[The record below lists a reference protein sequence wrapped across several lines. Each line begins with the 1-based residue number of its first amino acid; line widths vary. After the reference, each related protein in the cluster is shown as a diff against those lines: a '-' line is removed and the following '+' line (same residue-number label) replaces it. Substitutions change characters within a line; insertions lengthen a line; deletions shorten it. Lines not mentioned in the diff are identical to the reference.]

1 MVTYY
6 YCRLKY
12 YRLALGAA
20 ITGWILVLTHIVYK
34 HDLQLHYH
42 NGQLLVLGA
51 GRGTTGTHLMFQATC
66 LLGIPSHHWQVGCI
80 RRDNS
85 AASTLPTIHNIPS
98 RYTDAVRLHLELKD
112 LVYNLSTCIDQQNR
126 LCGNAFEWN
135 LSALKL
141 TQEIIL
147 DGQFSALHDTPYPN
161 LLGQFY
167 KLAKQY
173 NRNVIIISS
182 LRDPETY
189 VKQRL
194 TKPYAWNDLICKERI
209 SKINH
214 TTLIGGRFDLV
225 TCIESALAAQAS
237 SKEKSMDLVEIF
249 TTIRLLANAK
259 EDGRREIATE
269 VKDYQD
275 AVKNV
280 ASFTIDLFERGERT
294 LKEDMAKMMQEK
306 VPALTEPKY
315 PPAQMVNWL
324 TQERIGYDNLP

>member
-1 MVTYY
+1 MVTYCC
-6 YCRLKY
+6 CRLRY
-12 YRLALGAA
+12 HLLVLTGAA
-20 ITGWILVLTHIVYK
+20 ITGWILLLTRIVYK
-34 HDLQLHYH
+34 REPQLHD
-42 NGQLLVLGA
+42 GQLLVFSA

-66 LLGIPSHHWQVGCI
+66 LLGIPSHHWLVGCI
-80 RRDNS
+80 RRDS
-85 AASTLPTIHNIPS
+85 AASTLPTNHTIPS
-98 RYTDAVRLHLELKD
+98 RYTNAVRLHLELKD
-112 LVYNLSTCIDQQNR
+112 LVYNLSTRIDQKTR
-126 LCGNAFEWN
+126 LCGNAFKWN
-135 LSALKL
+135 LNALKL
-141 TQEIIL
+141 IQEIIL
-147 DGQFSALHDTPYPN
+147 DGQVSAFHDTPYPN

-237 SKEKSMDLVEIF
+237 SKKKSMDLVEIF

-280 ASFTIDLFERGERT
+280 ASFTIDLFERGDHT

-324 TQERIGYDNLP
+324 TQERTGYDNLP